1 MKYLKSPMF
10 KVPANRAFSR
20 TILAASAAAV
30 LAFTPAERAV
40 AQNFREWTG
49 TGTGWNDNANW
60 AGGTYTYAQLEW
72 KGNGNATSTANFGST
87 QSQWRYFFSGSK
99 AYTLSGDQVN
109 LFDNASIRGG
119 ILSDSTVQQTINM
132 NMSLR
137 QTAAASPMF
146 ILTRQSGALT
156 FGGSVEVTNNA
167 TSLGIGGLNTSSL
180 LSFNGVIGGSSSNA
194 IVIGTNALS
203 DNTTDA
209 GNTRVV
215 FAGNNTYSGETRIN
229 AGVLTI
235 SHANGLGATS
245 LGTAVTNGASLRLSN
260 GITVAG
266 EALSLNG
273 NGISDGGALLS
284 SSGSNAYTGLITLQS
299 TSYVGATNS
308 AQLTISNV
316 AGADK
321 ELWVVGAGTTTLA
334 GGATN
339 SGSGTAF
346 VKTNTGTAVLM
357 VSNKWDGA
365 EYIREGTVVLSN
377 NNALGSAGTTFL
389 GAASGTAASTLQIGL
404 GITNSNAITVVDVG
418 TGVRTISYATN
429 TGTGAQLGDITINTN
444 SLALN
449 VANGGTMRLGGK
461 VTVNTGAGDANR
473 LALDGGGTL
482 IVTNDGVSL
491 PTTDRFQV
499 RIGNGTMIIGA
510 GTLIAR
516 TNVTGLGHAIDLGVD
531 LSGNIVDNASSLFA
545 SNGVTISNSI
555 YSSTTNAKARVIG
568 MQDQASPSTATF
580 SGPIGLSATTLTA
593 QAGTLATVT
602 ISGAITNFSGTNG
615 LTKTGAGEVILS
627 ASNTYTGGTTLSA
640 GALLVG
646 NNDALGTGGFTINA
660 GTFASD
666 SGTARTITNAI
677 TMGGNVQFG
686 APLGTG
692 ALTFTNNNINL
703 GAATRTFT
711 VINTTTFWGGITN
724 TGGLTKEGAGTLNLY
739 ASNSYDGVTTVK
751 AGLLRAAAPT
761 SLGSTVGGTVVEA
774 GGQLRLEAVT
784 IGNEALT
791 ISGTG
796 TGISDGALRAGSGT
810 STFGGKV
817 TLGADA
823 RVFAG
828 GGLGLIFDVT
838 TNEAIDLG
846 ANTLTFVNAGTIA
859 VNDAIVGTGGI
870 IKTNSGTL
878 TMSASNS
885 YIGATDIRSGRLTL
899 SGNGRL
905 GSGAITIS
913 NINAGTLELA
923 VTGTNVMANNIS
935 GDGVLVSSAGETR
948 LTASNNFT
956 GATAV
961 TGGVLNL
968 NSSAG
973 SSLGS
978 TASVSVTNATLLVS
992 QSNQVNDSAAVTLSG
1007 GTIAKGSGA
1016 ISETFGGL
1024 ALSANSTLDFG
1035 SGTGNFTFA
1044 TYNPST
1050 FVLKFDN
1057 FNVGNSLTVTTG
1069 TFSASEFNF
1078 NSFGYSQT
1086 ASPVGGFTITAI
1098 PEPSTVAAA
1107 IGLVGVL
1114 LWPARRRLVRD
1125 ARSILGLRAPMRDR
1139 LASRHD
1145 HV

>member
-1 MKYLKSPMF
+1 MKYLKSPTF
-10 KVPANRAFSR
+10 KVSANRAFSR

-87 QSQWRYFFSGSK
+87 QSQWRYFFNGSK

-109 LFDNASIRGG
+109 LFDFSGARGG

-137 QTAAASPMF
+137 QTAPVSPMF

-156 FGGSVEVTNNA
+156 FGGSVEVSNNA

-203 DNTTDA
+203 DITTDA

-235 SHANGLGATS
+235 SHANGLGATNS
-245 LGTAVTNGASLRLSN
+245 GTAVTNGASLRLSN

-377 NNALGSAGTTFL
+377 NNALGVAGTTFI
-389 GAASGTAASTLQIGL
+389 GATNGTATATLTLGQ
-404 GITNSNAITVVDVG
+404 GITNSNSITVEAGG

-449 VANGGTMRLGGK
+449 VTNGGTMLLGGK
-461 VTVNTGAGDANR
+461 VAVNTGAGDVNR

-568 MQDQASPSTATF
+568 MQDQASSSIATF

-593 QAGTLATVT
+593 QAGTNATVT

-615 LTKTGAGEVILS
+615 LTKTGAGVVTLAGANTYNGVTTVSAGVLRVSSSDALGSTNGGTVVANGAQLRFFNGAGNWFYGNGETLNISGNAGSTGGAIRSGANASGETNTYQGKVILDATAQIQNNGSLSRLIFDVGSGDGVDLQGFNLISTNSGTTEFRDAIVSTGGGGSLTKLGAGTTILS
-627 ASNTYTGGTTLSA
+627 ASN
-640 GALLVG
+640 
-646 NNDALGTGGFTINA
+646 
-660 GTFASD
+660 
-666 SGTARTITNAI
+666 
-677 TMGGNVQFG
+677 
-686 APLGTG
+686 
-692 ALTFTNNNINL
+692 
-703 GAATRTFT
+703 
-711 VINTTTFWGGITN
+711 
-724 TGGLTKEGAGTLNLY
+724 
-739 ASNSYDGVTTVK
+739 SY
-751 AGLLRAAAPT
+751 
-761 SLGSTVGGTVVEA
+761 S
-774 GGQLRLEAVT
+774 
-784 IGNEALT
+784 
-791 ISGTG
+791 
-796 TGISDGALRAGSGT
+796 
-810 STFGGKV
+810 
-817 TLGADA
+817 
-823 RVFAG
+823 
-828 GGLGLIFDVT
+828 
-838 TNEAIDLG
+838 
-846 ANTLTFVNAGTIA
+846 
-859 VNDAIVGTGGI
+859 
-870 IKTNSGTL
+870 
-878 TMSASNS
+878 
-885 YIGATDIRSGRLTL
+885 GATDIQGGRLTL

-913 NINAGTLELA
+913 NLLAATLELA

-935 GDGVLVSSAGETR
+935 GGGALVSSAGETR

-992 QSNQVNDSAAVTLSG
+992 QSNQVNDSATVSLSG

-1125 ARSILGLRAPMRDR
+1125 AKSILGQRAPMRDR

-1145 HV
+1145 QA